1 MYTPYDSLRLRRRV
15 FFFSPLAAAVL
26 AALAVFFEGAAA
38 LAIVLESVRARV

>member
-15 FFFSPLAAAVL
+15 FFFSPLAAVL